1 MITRQNLDA
10 YYASI
15 GSTMAIKSAGL
26 QSELDSFYSLLRAK
40 LSIHE
45 EASRRI
51 AIFNAPDFTP
61 FNYFWLDENAFSKV
75 VAGLLD
81 ADGTHGQADLFLG
94 EFLTVLKLGSP
105 KTRRRCKVLTQVP
118 VFASSMLGFL
128 DILIDFGDFGIGIEN
143 KPWAG
148 EQIKQVERYCIALD
162 QRYSGEFQL
171 VYLSADGRRPASIS
185 EELRKRLEADK
196 KLTTLSYGHLQR
208 WLRHCARMCEADK
221 VRWFLRDFAQYLAE
235 EFAEQDV
242 DHEVE

>member
-1 MITRQNLDA
+1 MITRQDLHA

-15 GSTMAIKSAGL
+15 GSAVAMKSERL

-51 AIFNAPDFTP
+51 AFFNAPDFTP
-61 FNYFWLDENAFSKV
+61 FDYFWLDENALSNV

-81 ADGTHGQADLFLG
+81 VDGTHGQADLFLR
-94 EFLTVLKLGSP
+94 EFLTVMKLGSP
-105 KTRRRCKVLTQVP
+105 KARRPCKVLTQAP
-118 VFASSMLGFL
+118 LFASSMLGFL

-148 EQIKQVERYCIALD
+148 EQIQQVERYCIALN
-162 QRYSGEFQL
+162 QKYSGEFQL

-185 EELRKRLEADK
+185 EGLRMRLEEDK
-196 KLTTLSYGHLQR
+196 KLTALSYGDLQR

-221 VRWFLRDFAQYLAE
+221 VRWFLRDFTQYLAK
-235 EFAEQDV
+235 EFAKQEV